1 MPETEESDLAIKRI
15 DHIAIVVPDIE
26 QAQVFYRDVLGLEMT
41 HVEQLDDQGVI
52 VAFFPTGESEIE
64 LVEPITADSGVARY
78 LAKHGPGIH
87 HICLEV
93 DDIEATLASLKA
105 SGVQLINEQPI
116 IGSGGKKVAFI
127 HPHSTFG
134 VLIEFYEA
142 TPEEPVRRATVL
154 ENLLARFNS
163 ERQSL
168 SESITAFLRSLRGK
182 ATYQAQAVEPE
193 ESDDGKEQPFP

>member
-1 MPETEESDLAIKRI
+1 MAIKRI

-26 QAQVFYRDVLGLEMT
+26 QAQAFYRDALGLEMT

-64 LVEPITADSGVARY
+64 LVEPIVADSGVARY
-78 LAKHGPGIH
+78 LAKRGPGIH

-93 DDIEATLASLKA
+93 DDIEATLANLKA
-105 SGVQLINEQPI
+105 SGVQLINEQPV

-142 TPEEPVRRATVL
+142 TPEEPIRRATVL
-154 ENLLARFNS
+154 ESLLARFNS

-168 SESITAFLRSLRGK
+168 SESIAAFLRSLRGE
-182 ATYQAQAVEPE
+182 ATYQPAEAVEEAE
-193 ESDDGKEQPFP
+193 ESGDGKDKTPLG